1 MFVRKKNN
9 KSGVISIQVIG
20 KPNGKYKLLKT
31 IGSSSDPEV
40 TKHLYHLGLEWID
53 DERNKNQKEFDFSDE
68 EQLLL
73 SALNQ
78 IDSITESGTD
88 ALLGKIFDEIGF
100 NVINDELFR
109 LLVLSRLTKP
119 GSKLNLTNYLSVYKS
134 REYDVWEIYRY
145 LDKFESTYKD
155 KVQDI
160 SYNHTVKIL
169 GGEIHILFYDVTTL
183 YFETDQMDE
192 LRVSGFSKEG
202 RHQNPQILL
211 GLLVSIGGYPL
222 AYEIHA
228 GNKFEG
234 KTMLPII
241 ESFKSKYKLE
251 QLIIIADSG
260 LLSKQNIKDLQSKGY
275 EYILGA
281 RIKSETDL
289 IKKQILELEI
299 KSNQSVFINKD
310 EYKRLLVSYSESRA
324 KKDKHNRERGLKKLE
339 KQIVS
344 GKLTKSNINN
354 RGYNKFL
361 HLEGQIQ
368 VEIDK
373 QKIMD
378 DIKWDGLKGFV
389 TNTRLSNEEIIANYA
404 HLWNIEK
411 AFRVVK
417 SELEVRPIYH
427 RLERRIQAHICI
439 AFVSYKVYKELE
451 RQLKLKGSKLSP
463 TKAIEIAKSIFTIQA
478 KTSCSKK
485 VVKRTLLMNNDQKYL
500 ADLFNLY

>member
-202 RHQNPQILL
+202 RHQNPQIL
-211 GLLVSIGGYPL
+211 
-222 AYEIHA
+222 
-228 GNKFEG
+228 
-234 KTMLPII
+234 
-241 ESFKSKYKLE
+241 
-251 QLIIIADSG
+251 
-260 LLSKQNIKDLQSKGY
+260 
-275 EYILGA
+275 
-281 RIKSETDL
+281 
-289 IKKQILELEI
+289 
-299 KSNQSVFINKD
+299 
-310 EYKRLLVSYSESRA
+310 
-324 KKDKHNRERGLKKLE
+324 
-339 KQIVS
+339 
-344 GKLTKSNINN
+344 
-354 RGYNKFL
+354 
-361 HLEGQIQ
+361 
-368 VEIDK
+368 
-373 QKIMD
+373 
-378 DIKWDGLKGFV
+378 
-389 TNTRLSNEEIIANYA
+389 
-404 HLWNIEK
+404 
-411 AFRVVK
+411 
-417 SELEVRPIYH
+417 
-427 RLERRIQAHICI
+427 
-439 AFVSYKVYKELE
+439 
-451 RQLKLKGSKLSP
+451 
-463 TKAIEIAKSIFTIQA
+463 
-478 KTSCSKK
+478 
-485 VVKRTLLMNNDQKYL
+485 
-500 ADLFNLY
+500 